1 MFQDVNASVTYKF
14 FDGKDEQRSI
24 DRKRIGLTK
33 INDVYCELL
42 NYFSINSDG
51 GVYCKTT
58 LDVIDKEYDSLGLGT
73 YLEFSDWDEE
83 NVVLFSDLKVIN
95 FPVSFSVD
103 HAKNPAA
110 LVYLAKLKKGLVMFM
125 ENKSDGYD
133 VNFDFNVKGNKAK
146 IGSYVI
152 HSDKILRPADRVE
165 NNLCIYMINAY
176 SIDQVKDFYKK
187 KTEKVMNVN
196 PHYHD
201 FKVLESDSLIMA
213 MMRGV
218 D

>member
-14 FDGKDEQRSI
+14 FDGKDESRSI
-24 DRKRIGLTK
+24 DQKRIGLTN

-42 NYFSINSDG
+42 NYFTIRSDG

-73 YLEFSDWDEE
+73 YLEFSDWDEG
-83 NVVLFSDLKVIN
+83 NVVLS
-95 FPVSFSVD
+95 
-103 HAKNPAA
+103 KNPAA
-110 LVYLAKLKKGLVMFM
+110 LVHLAKLKKGLVLFI
-125 ENKSDGYD
+125 ENKSDGFD
-133 VNFDFNVKGNKAK
+133 VNLDFYIKGDKAK
-146 IGSYVI
+146 VGSYVI
-152 HSDKILRPADRVE
+152 HSNKVLRPADRVE
-165 NNLCIYMINAY
+165 NNLCIYMFNAD
-176 SIDQVKDFYKK
+176 SIDEVKDFYKK
-187 KTEKVMNVN
+187 KTEKVVNVN

-213 MMRGV
+213 MMKGV